1 MKQCVKK
8 VIVTKL
14 KQQDGIYYIACLFVI
29 GMDINM
35 NLFSET
41 YNCYYQIM
49 KEILKDKSSFTL
61 DELRTKISRH
71 GFEES
76 LLYIIPKLSSGE
88 WSLLKKNGELY
99 CTKLSGSFYVPL
111 TTLQKSYLKTILQ
124 DKKMQLFLD
133 EPSITNL
140 TTMLK
145 DVPTLWDNDTF
156 YYYDRYS
163 DGDDFTAPA
172 YKKHFRML
180 LAAIEQKRFVDIDYT
195 SPSQN
200 RVHHHYL
207 PCRLEYSIKNNKFRL
222 LAKTLPLHKGG
233 LETLNLERM
242 TKVEFLDQFAENTVD
257 LNQLIRSSYYKEPVC
272 LHIYNERNALERT
285 MLHFANYEKNT
296 TKIGDNLYE
305 CLIYYN
311 KMMET
316 ELLIEVLSF
325 GPMLKVL
332 GSEHFLKQ
340 IKGRL
345 YRQNR
350 LECLPN
356 HT

>member
-1 MKQCVKK
+1 
-8 VIVTKL
+8 
-14 KQQDGIYYIACLFVI
+14 
-29 GMDINM
+29 M

-49 KEILKDKSSFTL
+49 REILSNESHFTL
-61 DELRTKISRH
+61 DELRTKISHH

-76 LLYIIPKLSSGE
+76 LFYIIPKLSSGE
-88 WSLLKKNGELY
+88 WNLLQKEGELY
-99 CTKLSGSFYVPL
+99 YTKLSGSFYVPL
-111 TTLQKSYLKTILQ
+111 TTLQKSYIKTILQ
-124 DKKMQLFLD
+124 DEKMQLFLD
-133 EPSITNL
+133 EASITYL
-140 TTMLK
+140 TTLLG
-145 DVPTLWDNDTF
+145 DVPTLWNSRTF

-163 DGDDFTAPA
+163 DGDNFTAPVF
-172 YKKHFRML
+172 KEHFRTL

-195 SPSQN
+195 SPSHN

-222 LAKTLPLHKGG
+222 LAKTLPLQKGG

-242 TKVEFLDQFAENTVD
+242 TKVTLLDEYTEKSVD
-257 LNQLIRSSYYKEPVC
+257 LNKWIRSSYYKEPVC

-332 GSEHFLKQ
+332 GNEHFLKQ

-350 LECLPN
+350 LENLPN
-356 HT
+356 NT